1 MKNKNKKMMLFI
13 KIDKFNHFE
22 NIPTFLKVSKSMR
35 MCVFKHSDEIIEH
48 LLKQSDAL
56 PKWCYIQIPLL
67 PIYPTLH
74 EKIQLKIN
82 QLFPKTPSFLN
93 VKNGFL
99 AGGSV
104 CRFAFDK
111 EWETKDL
118 DIFVKENTK
127 NPEYKRVKIYLDN
140 QTNFLDLVFRNESIS
155 SFDISVCQI
164 GMNLD
169 TRLIYVTP
177 LFLYS
182 FLTQKMII
190 KVSDLSAQYWRNQKP
205 VVHLLKLYNRHLDY
219 HTVIFHSCTN
229 CKNTVKND
237 LENNEE
243 ITRWFDRVD
252 KYLKRFKGWG
262 YKYVK

>member
-1 MKNKNKKMMLFI
+1 MELFI
-13 KIDKFNHFE
+13 KIDKFNNFE
-22 NIPTFLKVSKSMR
+22 NIPTFLRVSKSMR
-35 MCVFKHSDEIIEH
+35 MCVFKHSNEIIDH
-48 LLKQSDAL
+48 LLRQKNEL

-74 EKIQLKIN
+74 EKIQTKVN

-99 AGGSV
+99 AGGSI

-111 EWETKDL
+111 EWKTNDL
-118 DIFVKENTK
+118 DIFVETKEK
-127 NPEYKRVKIYLDN
+127 EPEYKRVKIYLDH

-169 TRLIYVTP
+169 TRLIHVTP

-182 FLTQKMII
+182 FLTQKIII
-190 KVSDLSAQYWRNQKP
+190 KVSDLSAQYSEDRIP
-205 VVHLLKLYNRHLDY
+205 IHLLDLYERHLKY
-219 HTVIFHSCTN
+219 HTDIFHSCADCN
-229 CKNTVKND
+229 NTVKND
-237 LENNEE
+237 LENKEE

-252 KYLKRFKGWG
+252 KYLRRFNGWG